1 MKRLFNSIK
10 ILLVL
15 LGLSLFLGKGIAQPT
30 IKVMHYNLLFFGDC
44 DGVST
49 SEKYQWLGTI
59 LEHVQPDIFT
69 VNELLPQTAYINGIK
84 ALSFDYTD
92 DIDAYPYT
100 NEATSNIV
108 NTLFYNETLFQPVS
122 AQPEVISN
130 PLRDINAYRMIY
142 LPSIE
147 GGLTDTIFITCIV
160 GHFKSSQGASE
171 RAQRNA
177 AATSIMNYLAN
188 VPDEEYVLVMGDMN
202 VYSNQEDAFQTLVN
216 GPVVSERLIDV
227 TGTNTTGWAGGA
239 NAKYHTQSTR
249 SSNPGCG
256 SSGGMD
262 DRFDILLTSQSL
274 IALGSDIRIDSSSY
288 VALGNNGQ
296 FYDQELGCSGNNS
309 VPFEVCLALKQ
320 MSDHLPV
327 VAELMVNASVSVGEE
342 SLRIPLVVIPSNEP
356 GQYSI
361 RFPYP
366 ASWDVRI
373 GGMNGQILSDKSI
386 RSRGEEVL
394 LRLQDQPSGWYWITV
409 QDQDGHAGWA
419 KIQLTR

>member
-1 MKRLFNSIK
+1 MKSWFDRTKVLFV
-10 ILLVL
+10 ILGLVL
-15 LGLSLFLGKGIAQPT
+15 SAGNGIAQSS
-30 IKVMHYNLLFFGDC
+30 IKVMHYNLLLFGDC

-84 ALSFDYTD
+84 ALSFDYTN

-100 NEATSNIV
+100 NQANSNIV
-108 NTLFYNETLFQPVS
+108 NTLFYNETLFQPVT

-160 GHFKSSQGASE
+160 GHFKASQGSSE

-188 VPDEEYVLVMGDMN
+188 VPAEEYVLVMGDMN
-202 VYSNQEDAFQTLVN
+202 VYGNQEDAFQTLVN

-239 NAKYHTQSTR
+239 NAKHHTQSTR
-249 SSNPGCG
+249 SSSPGCG

-262 DRFDILLTSQSL
+262 DRFDILLASQSL
-274 IALGSDIRIDSSSY
+274 IAQGSDIRIDSSSY

-296 FYDQELGCSGNNS
+296 NYDQELGCSGNNT

-327 VAELMVNASVSVGEE
+327 VADLMVNGSVSLGEE
-342 SLRIPLVVIPSNEP
+342 SLRIPLVVIPTNNTD
-356 GQYSI
+356 QFSI

-366 ASWDVRI
+366 ASWHVRI
-373 GGMNGQILSDKSI
+373 GGMNGQILSGDSTH
-386 RSRGEEVL
+386 STGEEITVT
-394 LRLQDQPSGWYWITV
+394 LQDQPSGWYWITV
-409 QDQDGHAGWA
+409 SDQSGHAGWA
-419 KIQLTR
+419 KIQVTH

>member
-1 MKRLFNSIK
+1 MKRLSLSIK
-10 ILLVL
+10 ILLILCVL
-15 LGLSLFLGKGIAQPT
+15 APFSGSGFAQSS

-49 SEKYQWLGTI
+49 SDKYQWLGTI

-100 NEATSNIV
+100 NQANSNIV
-108 NTLFYNETLFQPVS
+108 NTLFYNETLFQPVN

-130 PLRDINAYRMIY
+130 SLRDINAYRMIY
-142 LPSIE
+142 LPSIT

-160 GHFKSSQGASE
+160 AHFKASQGSSE

-177 AATSIMNYLAN
+177 AATSIMSYLAN

-216 GPVVSERLIDV
+216 GSVVSERLIDV
-227 TGTNTTGWAGGA
+227 TGTNTTGWSGAG

-249 SSNPGCG
+249 RSNPGCG

-262 DRFDILLTSQSL
+262 DRFDILLASQSL
-274 IALGSDIRIDSSSY
+274 IAQGSDIRIDSSSY

-296 FYDQELGCSGNNS
+296 NYDQELGCSGNNS

-327 VAELMVNASVSVGEE
+327 VADLIVDGSVAVDEE
-342 SLRIPLVVIPSNEP
+342 SLRIPLVVIPSSE
-356 GQYSI
+356 QSQFSI

-373 GGMNGQILSDKSI
+373 GGMNGQIISDKS
-386 RSRGEEVL
+386 
-394 LRLQDQPSGWYWITV
+394 LQTHGDQLSVSLHDQPSGWYWITV
-409 QDQDGHAGWA
+409 KDHEGHAGWT
-419 KIQLTR
+419 KVQVRQ

>member
-1 MKRLFNSIK
+1 MKRLFDSVK
-10 ILLVL
+10 LLLL
-15 LGLSLFLGKGIAQPT
+15 LGLVLNAGKGIGQSS

-100 NEATSNIV
+100 NEANSNIV
-108 NTLFYNETLFQPVS
+108 NTLFYNKTLFQPVS

-147 GGLTDTIFITCIV
+147 GGLTDTIFVTSIV
-160 GHFKSSQGASE
+160 AHFKASQGSSE
-171 RAQRNA
+171 RAQRA
-177 AATSIMNYLAN
+177 AAAASIMTYLAS
-188 VPDEEYVLVMGDMN
+188 VPDEEYVLVLGDMN
-202 VYSNQEDAFQTLVN
+202 VYNNQEAAFQNLVN
-216 GPVVSERLIDV
+216 GATVSERLIDV
-227 TGTNTTGWAGGA
+227 TGTNTTGWAGGGK
-239 NAKYHTQSTR
+239 AKYHTQSTR
-249 SSNPGCG
+249 KSNPGCG

-262 DRFDILLTSQSL
+262 DRFDIILASQSL
-274 IALGSDIRIDSSSY
+274 IAQGSDIRIDSSSY

-296 FYDQELGCSGNNS
+296 FYDQELGCSGNS
-309 VPFEVCLALKQ
+309 TVPFDVCLALKQ

-327 VAELMVNASVSVGEE
+327 VVDLMVDGSVAIEGPT
-342 SLRIPLVVIPSNEP
+342 LRVPLVVIP
-356 GQYSI
+356 GQERGQFVL

-366 ASWDVRI
+366 ADWHI
-373 GGMNGQILSDKSI
+373 QAGGMNGQLLKKETI
-386 RSRGEEVL
+386 RTSTAEYSL
-394 LRLQDQPSGWYWITV
+394 DLRNQPSGWYWIKV
-409 QDQDGHAGWA
+409 IDREGNAGWA
-419 KIQLTR
+419 KVQLSS

>member
-1 MKRLFNSIK
+1 M
-10 ILLVL
+10 ILLSFS
-15 LGLSLFLGKGIAQPT
+15 GYGIAQST

-100 NEATSNIV
+100 NEANSNIV

-122 AQPEVISN
+122 AQPVVISN

-160 GHFKSSQGASE
+160 AHFKSSQGSNE

-188 VPDEEYVLVMGDMN
+188 VPDEEYTLVMGDMN

-227 TGTNTTGWAGGA
+227 TGKNATGWAGAA

-262 DRFDILLTSQSL
+262 DRFDIILASQSL
-274 IALGSDIRIDSSSY
+274 IAQGSDIRIDSSSY
-288 VALGNNGQ
+288 AALGNNGQ
-296 FYDQELGCSGNNS
+296 YYDQELGCSGNS
-309 VPFEVCLALKQ
+309 TVPFEVCLALKQ

-327 VAELMVNASVSVGEE
+327 VADLIVDGAVSIGGESVRV
-342 SLRIPLVVIPSNEP
+342 PLVVVPSDER
-356 GQYSI
+356 GQFSL

-373 GGMNGQILSDKSI
+373 GGMNGQILTDKTIHSK
-386 RSRGEEVL
+386 GEEIL
-394 LRLQDQPSGWYWITV
+394 LDLHEQPSGWYWVTV
-409 QDQDGHAGWA
+409 QDQAGKAGWA